1 MKQEGKAHPRPEEK
15 VRQKID
21 RMHSIRTKFTLT
33 VVIVIILTLGI
44 ATVIGVISIKKLGS
58 DDADQMIHLTAT
70 TGAMNL
76 EHYFESVEHSVRT
89 VSTLVSD
96 SFEGMSFEDLDSQV
110 ERSRNLFGQIAHNT
124 NGVLTYYLR
133 IDPEISEDITGF
145 WYVYQDGEFKEH
157 EVTDITQYDTS
168 DTSALVWFTV
178 PKATG
183 EGAWLPPYRT
193 ESLGARVISYNEPI
207 YWEERFVGVIG
218 IEIDYE
224 MLKKEVES
232 ISIFESGYAFI
243 LDEYANVFYHPL
255 WDSAQLN
262 LETTALDE
270 PEQFIGSNHIRYNYE
285 GVEKEA
291 VWIPLSNGMR
301 LYVCAPVSEINSGW
315 KGMIR
320 IILIALLMI
329 LAIAIL
335 AMMRFTGRITK
346 PLRDLTEAAKQ
357 VDEGD
362 YDLSLEYD
370 KNDEIG
376 ILTRTFKQLATD
388 TKEKITELEELDQQK
403 IKINDLLMDCITI
416 LRSNEEY
423 EVACNKLLDLV
434 ASFYGADRSYI
445 FEFDLGS
452 QRMSNTYEWCAE
464 GIEAEISKLQN
475 MDIAIVD
482 RWIAQFRAHGEFY
495 INSTDGELDH
505 DSDEYKILAMQ
516 DIQSLM
522 AAPLQLGGDIV
533 GFLGV
538 DNPRAN
544 TNTLLVLQAVSSFV
558 VNQLGKQREE
568 RQRMMLSAMTDDYDV
583 LIRSDIDCD
592 NFAVLR
598 TNDSYLDYCPELYSY
613 RSLSAFLDRLSHL
626 NEEEYESFQAHVSL
640 ASIMQHLTQGHA
652 LYHNFRIIDKAGN
665 STTYQVKAVPV
676 GESHRILL
684 GIHNIEETVRA
695 EEKQRRMLKEA
706 LEKAEYANSAKTAF
720 LSNMSHEIR
729 TPMNAIIGL
738 DNLALHNDM
747 LDVQTRDY
755 LEKIGTSARHLLG
768 LINDILDMSR
778 IEAGR
783 IMLRKEEFSF
793 SDMLEQINTMVM
805 SQCNDKGLD
814 YECRVLS
821 RVDDYYIGDD
831 TRFKEVLINILSN
844 AVKFTDAPGSIRMT
858 VECTA
863 VYEHQSTLRFCIR
876 DTGIGMDKE
885 FIPRIFDAFSQE
897 DSSNKNRYGSTGL
910 GMAITKRIVD
920 MMNGTISVQSEKG
933 VGTEFTVVVTL
944 KNSERQDNARE
955 NSIDPG
961 RIHVLIV
968 DDEEFAAEHARTI
981 LNDAGIRADIC
992 LNGQE
997 ALHMLEIRHTK
1008 QEPYNL
1014 VLMDWKMPEMDG
1026 LETAKRI
1033 RESYGSETV
1042 VILLTA
1048 YNWYDIMENAL
1059 DAGIDSFL
1067 TKPLFASKVISEFE
1081 RVARRNNLNLFKEK
1095 KRADLTGRRILLA
1108 EDIEMNAEIMMN
1120 ILEMGGMKTD
1130 HAENGRI
1137 VAEMF
1142 QSSEAGMYS
1151 AILMDIRMPEMDGL
1165 EATQVIRALDR
1176 PDAKT
1181 IPIIALTANAFDEDV
1196 QRSLQV
1202 GMNAHLT
1209 KPVEPEHLFKT
1220 LGELIW
1226 ESEN

>member
-1 MKQEGKAHPRPEEK
+1 
-15 VRQKID
+15 
-21 RMHSIRTKFTLT
+21 MHSIRTKFAVT
-33 VVIVIILTLGI
+33 VVSAIIITLSI
-44 ATVIGVISIKKLGS
+44 ATAIGVISIRNLGR
-58 DDADQMIHLTAT
+58 DDADHMLHLTAK

-96 SFEGMSFEDLDSQV
+96 SFDGMPFEDLDDQV
-110 ERSRNLFGQIAHNT
+110 ERARNLFEQIAYNT
-124 NGVLTYYLR
+124 NGVLTYYFR
-133 IDPEISEDITGF
+133 IDPEISKDITGF
-145 WYVYQDGEFKEH
+145 WYVYQDGEGFAEH
-157 EVTDITQYDTS
+157 EVTDITRYDTS

-183 EGAWLPPYRT
+183 AGVWLPPYYT
-193 ESLGARVISYNEPI
+193 ENLGARVISYNVPV
-207 YWEERFVGVIG
+207 YWNDRFVGVIG

-224 MLKKEVES
+224 MLKNEVEN
-232 ISIFESGYAFI
+232 ISIFETGYAFI
-243 LDEYANVFYHPL
+243 LDENENIFYHPL
-255 WDSAQLN
+255 LDSAQLD
-262 LETTALDE
+262 LETTAINQ
-270 PEQFIGSNHIRYNYE
+270 PERFIGGNHVRYHYE

-315 KGMIR
+315 RGMIR
-320 IILIALLMI
+320 NILVALLVI
-329 LAIAIL
+329 LAIAII
-335 AMMRFTGRITK
+335 ATMRFTGRITK

-357 VDEGD
+357 VDEGQ
-362 YDLSLEYD
+362 YGFSLEYD
-370 KNDEIG
+370 KGDEIG
-376 ILTRTFKQLATD
+376 ILTRTFKELAAN
-388 TKEKITELEELDQQK
+388 TKERITEMEDLDQQK
-403 IKINDLLMDCITI
+403 IVINDLLMDCITI
-416 LRSNEEY
+416 LRRNDDY
-423 EVACNKLLDLV
+423 ENACNRLLDLV

-452 QRMSNTYEWCAE
+452 QRLSNTYEWCAE
-464 GIEAEISKLQN
+464 GIEAEITKLQN
-475 MDIAIVD
+475 LDISIVD
-482 RWIAQFRAHGEFY
+482 RWIAQFKAHGEFY

-538 DNPRAN
+538 DNPRTN

-558 VNQLGKQREE
+558 GNQLGKKREE
-568 RQRMMLSAMTDDYDV
+568 QQRMMLSAMTDDYDV
-583 LIRSDIDCD
+583 LIRSDIDRD
-592 NFAVLR
+592 TFAVLR
-598 TNDSYLDYCPELYSY
+598 SNESYLDHIPELYTY

-626 NEEEYESFQAHVSL
+626 NEEEYESFQARVNL
-640 ASIMQHLTQGHA
+640 TSIQRHLTQDQA
-652 LYHNFRIIDKAGN
+652 LYHNFKLVDKAGN
-665 STTYQVKAVPV
+665 STTYQVKIVPV
-676 GESHRILL
+676 GIWPESRLILL

-695 EEKQRRMLKEA
+695 EENQQRLLKEA
-706 LEKAEYANSAKTAF
+706 LEKAEYANQAKTAF

-738 DNLALHNDM
+738 DNLALHNDA
-747 LDVQTRDY
+747 LDGQTRDY
-755 LEKIGTSARHLLG
+755 LEKIGSSARHLLDI
-768 LINDILDMSR
+768 INDILDMSR
-778 IEAGR
+778 IESGR
-783 IMLRKEEFSF
+783 ITLRKEKFSF
-793 SDMLEQINTMVM
+793 SNMLEQINTMVM
-805 SQCNDKGLD
+805 SQCSEKGLD

-858 VECTA
+858 VERTT
-863 VYEHQSTLRFCIR
+863 VFENQSTLRFCIR
-876 DTGIGMDKE
+876 DTGIGMDKD

-897 DSSNKNRYGSTGL
+897 DSSNKNKYGSTGL
-910 GMAITKRIVD
+910 GMAITKRIVE

-944 KNSERQDNARE
+944 KNSEQQDEGRE
-955 NSIDPG
+955 SSIEPG

-968 DDEEFAAEHARTI
+968 DDEEYAAEYGRTV

-992 LNGQE
+992 MSGQE
-997 ALHMLEIRHTK
+997 ALHMLEIQHTK

-1014 VLMDWKMPEMDG
+1014 VLMDWKMPKMDG

-1033 RESYGSETV
+1033 RKNYGKETV
-1042 VILLTA
+1042 VIMLTA
-1048 YNWYDIMENAL
+1048 YNWYDVLEKAL
-1059 DAGIDSFL
+1059 EAGIDSFL

-1081 RVARRNNLNLFKEK
+1081 RVARNNNLNLFREK
-1095 KRADLTGRRILLA
+1095 KRAELAGRRILLA
-1108 EDIEMNAEIMMN
+1108 EDIEMNAEIMMDV
-1120 ILEMGGMKTD
+1120 LEMEGIETD
-1130 HAENGRI
+1130 HAQNGRI
-1137 VAEMF
+1137 VVDMF
-1142 QSSEAGMYS
+1142 QNSEPGMYS

-1165 EATQVIRALDR
+1165 EATQAIRALDR

-1196 QRSLQV
+1196 QRSLQF

-1209 KPVEPEHLFKT
+1209 KPVEPDHLFKT

-1226 ESEN
+1226 ETECYGQAGMK

>member
-1 MKQEGKAHPRPEEK
+1 
-15 VRQKID
+15 
-21 RMHSIRTKFTLT
+21 MHSIRTKFALT
-33 VVIVIILTLGI
+33 VVSVIIITLSI
-44 ATVIGVISIKKLGS
+44 ATAIGVISIKNLGR
-58 DDADQMIHLTAT
+58 DDADQMLHLTAK

-89 VSTLVSD
+89 VTTLVSD
-96 SFEGMSFEDLDSQV
+96 SFDGMRFEDLGSQV
-110 ERSRNLFGQIAHNT
+110 ERARNLFGRIAYNT
-124 NGVLTYYLR
+124 NGVLTYYFR
-133 IDPEISEDITGF
+133 IDPEISEKVTGF
-145 WYVYQDGEFKEH
+145 WYVYQDGEGFTEH
-157 EVTDITQYDTS
+157 EVTDITRYDTS

-183 EGAWLPPYRT
+183 KGVWLPPYYT
-193 ESLGARVISYNEPI
+193 ENLGARVISYNEPV
-207 YWEERFVGVIG
+207 YWKGKFVGVIG

-224 MLKKEVES
+224 ILKKEVENLF
-232 ISIFESGYAFI
+232 IFKSGYAFI
-243 LDEYANVFYHPL
+243 LDENANIFYHPML
-255 WDSAQLN
+255 DSAQLH
-262 LETTALDE
+262 LETTAVNQ
-270 PEQFIGSNHIRYNYE
+270 PERFIGSNHIRYHYE

-291 VWIPLSNGMR
+291 VWILLSNGMR
-301 LYVCAPVSEINSGW
+301 LYVCAPVSEINSRW
-315 KGMIR
+315 TGMVLN
-320 IILIALLMI
+320 ILIALLII
-329 LAIAIL
+329 LAVAIIAT
-335 AMMRFTGRITK
+335 MRFTGRITK
-346 PLRDLTEAAKQ
+346 PLHDLTEAAKK
-357 VDEGD
+357 VDEGK
-362 YDLSLEYD
+362 YNFSLEYD
-370 KNDEIG
+370 KDDEIG
-376 ILTRTFKQLATD
+376 ILTRSFKQLAANT
-388 TKEKITELEELDQQK
+388 EERITEMEELDQQK
-403 IKINDLLMDCITI
+403 ITINDLLMDCITI
-416 LRSNEEY
+416 LRRNEDY
-423 EVACNKLLDLV
+423 ENACHKLLDLA

-452 QRMSNTYEWCAE
+452 QRLSNTYEWCAE

-475 MDIAIVD
+475 LDIAIVD
-482 RWIAQFRAHGEFY
+482 RWIAQFKAHGEFY

-538 DNPRAN
+538 DNPRTN

-558 VNQLGKQREE
+558 GNQLGKKREE
-568 RQRMMLSAMTDDYDV
+568 QQRMMLSALTDDYDV

-592 NFAVLR
+592 TFAVLR
-598 TNDSYLDYCPELYSY
+598 ANDSYLDHCPELYTY

-626 NEEEYESFQAHVSL
+626 NEEEYESFHARVNL
-640 ASIMQHLTQGHA
+640 ESIQQHLTQDQA
-652 LYHNFRIIDKAGN
+652 LYHNFKLVDKDGN
-665 STTYQVKAVPV
+665 STTYQVKIVPV
-676 GESHRILL
+676 GIWPESHWILL

-695 EEKQRRMLKEA
+695 EENQRRMLKEA
-706 LEKAEYANSAKTAF
+706 LEKAEYANQAKTAF

-738 DNLALHNDM
+738 DTLALHNDM
-747 LDVQTRDY
+747 LDGQTRDY

-778 IEAGR
+778 IESGR
-783 IMLRKEEFSF
+783 IMLKKEKFSF
-793 SDMLEQINTMVM
+793 STMLEQINTMVM
-805 SQCNDKGLD
+805 SQCSEKGLD

-858 VECTA
+858 VERTT
-863 VYEHQSTLRFCIR
+863 VFEDQSTLRFCIR
-876 DTGIGMDKE
+876 DTGIGIDRD

-897 DSSNKNRYGSTGL
+897 DSSNKNKYGSTGL
-910 GMAITKRIVD
+910 GMAITKKIVE
-920 MMNGTISVQSEKG
+920 MMNGTISVQSEKD

-944 KNSERQDNARE
+944 KNSEQQDEGHE
-955 NSIDPG
+955 NFIEPG
-961 RIHVLIV
+961 KIHVLIV
-968 DDEEFAAEHARTI
+968 DDEEYAAEYARTV
-981 LNDAGIRADIC
+981 LNDAGVQADIC
-992 LNGQE
+992 MSGQV
-997 ALHMLEIRHTK
+997 ALQMLEIQHTK
-1008 QEPYNL
+1008 QDPYNL

-1033 RESYGSETV
+1033 RKSYGKETV
-1042 VILLTA
+1042 VIMLTA
-1048 YNWYDIMENAL
+1048 YNWYDVLEQAM

-1081 RVARRNNLNLFKEK
+1081 RVARNNNLNLFREK
-1095 KRADLTGRRILLA
+1095 KRADLAGRRILLA
-1108 EDIEMNAEIMMN
+1108 EDIEMNAEIMMDV
-1120 ILEMGGMKTD
+1120 LEMEDMETD

-1137 VAEMF
+1137 AVEMF
-1142 QSSEAGMYS
+1142 QNSEPGMYS

-1165 EATQVIRALDR
+1165 EATQAIRALDR

-1181 IPIIALTANAFDEDV
+1181 LPIIALTANAFDEDV
-1196 QRSLQV
+1196 QRSLQC

-1226 ESEN
+1226 EAENRSV